1 MSLGKTNQ
9 HRKPRRIATNT
20 TVCLRFWNYFASRKL
35 WPTVTEEG
43 GQQDLPCFSSPR
55 WFHALSAYF
64 LHQTDP
70 LSLPSEHTGPVSPS
84 PCSNLNLSPPSNLF
98 FFSPTAPSKMIFL
111 LPPRKFILPCYLIIL
126 CNSMPN
132 SLSFSHWGYV
142 LKKIKWS
149 VLVLTYCRL
158 PGIENTTVLVLRK
171 ISLNSGLRAHKAG
184 KQTYLEEQHLTPAS
198 LLSG

>member
-9 HRKPRRIATNT
+9 RRKPRKIATNT
-20 TVCLRFWNYFASRKL
+20 TVCPKFWNYFAGRKL
-35 WPTVTEEG
+35 RSMVTVEG
-43 GQQDLPCFSSPR
+43 GQQDLPCYNSPR
-55 WFHALSAYF
+55 WLSALSAYF
-64 LHQTDP
+64 PHQTDP

-84 PCSNLNLSPPSNLF
+84 PHSNLNLSPSSNLF
-98 FFSPTAPSKMIFL
+98 FFSPTAPSKMIFF

-142 LKKIKWS
+142 LKKTKWS
-149 VLVLTYCRL
+149 VLILTYCRL
-158 PGIENTTVLVLRK
+158 PGIENTTALVLRK
-171 ISLNSGLRAHKAG
+171 IPPNSGLCAHKAG
-184 KQTYLEEQHLTPAS
+184 KQTSLGEQHLTPTS

>member
-9 HRKPRRIATNT
+9 HRKPGETATNT
-20 TVCLRFWNYFASRKL
+20 TMCLKFWNYFASRKWRSML
-35 WPTVTEEG
+35 TAEG

-55 WFHALSAYF
+55 WFPALSSYF
-64 LHQTDP
+64 PHQTDLLP
-70 LSLPSEHTGPVSPS
+70 FPSEHTGPVSPR
-84 PCSNLNLSPPSNLF
+84 PCSNLNLSLPSNLF
-98 FFSPTAPSKMIFL
+98 FFSPTAPSKMIFF

-142 LKKIKWS
+142 LKKTKWS

-158 PGIENTTVLVLRK
+158 PGIENTTVFALRK
-171 ISLNSGLRAHKAG
+171 IPPNSGLCAHKAG
-184 KQTYLEEQHLTPAS
+184 KQTSPEEQHLTPTP